1 MTAKIQKWG
10 NSQAVRIPKVI
21 LEMAL
26 LQPNDDV
33 ELTVENNKIILQ
45 KVTKKKHITL
55 EERLKDFDGEY
66 TFMEADWGKP
76 VGNEIW

>member
-10 NSQAVRIPKVI
+10 NSQAVRIPRVI

-45 KVTKKKHITL
+45 KVTEKKHITL

-66 TFMEADWGKP
+66 TFTEADWGKP